1 MLISKQMNEQSTPV
15 ATVQR
20 DVPAAA
26 SAPLDA
32 DATDRL
38 RAAIG
43 KLSRRLRSTVAGE
56 GLTPS
61 QLSVLFTIA
70 RCGPVGLSELAE
82 TEAMNPTMVSR
93 IVVELSGR
101 GLITRESRP
110 EDRRAATVTA
120 TAAGRRLRERVH
132 RERARVLGEY
142 VDALSVDQQA
152 LLLGALPVLEEL
164 AERMPRP

>member
-1 MLISKQMNEQSTPV
+1 MNEQSTPV
-15 ATVQR
+15 ATLQR
-20 DVPAAA
+20 GVPAAPAA
-26 SAPLDA
+26 SPLDA
-32 DATDRL
+32 DTTDRL

-101 GLITRESRP
+101 GLIKRELRP

-120 TAAGRRLRERVH
+120 TAEGRRLRERVH
-132 RERARVLGEY
+132 RERARALGKH
-142 VDALSVDQQA
+142 VDALAADQQA
-152 LLLGALPVLEEL
+152 LLLQALPVLEEL
-164 AERMPRP
+164 AERMPRR